1 LRWKSLNQGSKITSS
16 GVMEMEYRRLQMSK
30 GGSYLLS
37 LPKGW
42 VVRTGLKGGDV
53 LRLEEGEGAT
63 LTIRIEGEVE
73 PEKGSTE
80 VIKEVEGIE
89 RQIRS
94 NYLYGTDTIVIDL
107 GRRMTP
113 AIRDQ
118 IKGAIQKLIGLEV
131 VEEDGGSV
139 TVQCLL
145 QPTSMPIRSTL
156 RRAHVLAANMHKEAE
171 DSLTTLD
178 SDLALS
184 VVKRDDEVDRL
195 YFLMVRQ
202 LRLALRSP
210 KVAEKLGVGSA
221 ECLDL
226 RMAAKY
232 VETIAD
238 LAAAVA
244 TAVPKL
250 DRKEIDNEI
259 MEALKELSRSS
270 YKIHEDAAQALFS
283 QNVKSAE
290 EVMIKAKG
298 LGDNLAAVNE
308 MLTNK
313 QPRMAPLLDS
323 IAMYLYQIGAHGIDL
338 AELVSGT
345 RG

>member
-1 LRWKSLNQGSKITSS
+1 MK
-16 GVMEMEYRRLQMSK
+16 MEYRRLQMSK

-42 VVRTGLKGGDV
+42 VIRTGLKGGDV

-63 LTIRIEGEVE
+63 LTIRTEGAVE
-73 PEKGSTE
+73 PEKGATQ
-80 VIKEVEGIE
+80 VIREAEGLE

-94 NYLYGTDTIVIDL
+94 NYLYGIDTIVVDL
-107 GRRMTP
+107 GKKMTP

-139 TVQCLL
+139 TIQCLL

-156 RRAHVLAANMHKEAE
+156 RRANVLASDMHKEAE
-171 DSLTTLD
+171 EALAQFDT
-178 SDLALS
+178 DLARS
-184 VVKRDDEVDRL
+184 VIKRDDEVDRL

-202 LRLALRSP
+202 LRLALRNP
-210 KVAEKLGVGSA
+210 TVAEKLGVSPS

-238 LAAAVA
+238 LAVAVA
-244 TAVPKL
+244 AAVPKL
-250 DRKEIDNEI
+250 DRKDADREIV
-259 MEALKELSRSS
+259 EALKELSRSA
-270 YKIHEDAAQALFS
+270 YGIHEDASQALFK
-283 QNVKSAE
+283 QDVKSAE
-290 EVMIKAKG
+290 YVMTLAKQ
-298 LGDNLAAVNE
+298 LGEKLAAVNE
-308 MLTNK
+308 MLTNR

-323 IAMYLYQIGAHGIDL
+323 IAMYLYQIGSHGVDL
-338 AELVSGT
+338 AELVSGA